1 MVPVIIIPVLN
12 RYDLMERAIR
22 SIDYPVERLIIIDNG
37 DGYDP
42 DMLAWI
48 APWQHI
54 QNWYLWRMPTNL
66 GVAPSWNLGIKATP
80 HARGWLL
87 LNSDAYFEPGQL
99 QHFYANCE
107 DNMVVRT
114 EQNWSCVWVGQDVV
128 SKIGLFSECYVPAY
142 FEDNDYEQRAKAFNI
157 SVVVSDVEVE
167 HDNSSTLKANPA
179 FGEKNQRSFADNNNL
194 HDMRWRSGIP
204 DAGAWD
210 LGRRRTLGWD

>member
-12 RYDLMERAIR
+12 RYDLMERSIR

-42 DMLAWI
+42 DMLAWT

>member
-42 DMLAWI
+42 DMLAWT
-48 APWQHI
+48 APWQYI

-80 HARGWLL
+80 HAQGWLL

-99 QHFYANCE
+99 EHFYADCE

-157 SVVVSDVEVE
+157 SVMVSDAVVG

>member
-42 DMLAWI
+42 DMLAWT

-80 HARGWLL
+80 HAEGWLL
-87 LNSDAYFEPGQL
+87 LNSDAWFEPGQL
-99 QHFYANCE
+99 EHFYADCE

-157 SVVVSDVEVE
+157 PVMVSDAVVG

>member
-1 MVPVIIIPVLN
+1 MVPVIVIPVLN

-37 DGYDP
+37 DGYDS
-42 DMLAWI
+42 DMLAWT

-54 QNWYLWRMPTNL
+54 QDWYLWRMPTNL

-80 HARGWLL
+80 HAQGWLL

-99 QHFYANCE
+99 EHFYADCE

-142 FEDNDYEQRAKAFNI
+142 FEDNDYEQRAKASNI
-157 SVVVSDVEVE
+157 PVMVSDAVVG

>member
-42 DMLAWI
+42 DMLAWT

-54 QNWYLWRMPTNL
+54 QDWYLWRMPTNL

-80 HARGWLL
+80 HAQGWLL

-99 QHFYANCE
+99 EHFYADCE

-142 FEDNDYEQRAKAFNI
+142 FEDNDYEQRAKASNI
-157 SVVVSDVEVE
+157 PVMVSDAVVG

>member
-12 RYDLMERAIR
+12 RYDLLERCLQ
-22 SIDYPVERLIIIDNG
+22 SIDTEVQHLIIIDNG
-37 DGYDP
+37 GQTTLHEY
-42 DMLAWI
+42 
-48 APWQHI
+48 PWVIDRRLVTNYHV
-54 QNWYLWRMPTNL
+54 WSMPTNL

-80 HARGWLL
+80 HARGWIM
-87 LNSDAYFEPGQL
+87 LNSDAYFKPGQL
-99 QHFYANCE
+99 QHFYDGCN
-107 DNMVVRT
+107 DDTVVRT
-114 EQNWSCVWVGQDVV
+114 KRNWSCVWVGQDVV

-179 FGEKNQRSFADNNNL
+179 FGEKNKVSFADNNNL

-204 DAGAWD
+204 DAGVWD
-210 LGRRRTLGWD
+210 LSRRRTLGWD

>member
-1 MVPVIIIPVLN
+1 
-12 RYDLMERAIR
+12 MERAIR

-42 DMLAWI
+42 DMLAWT
-48 APWQHI
+48 APWQYI

-80 HARGWLL
+80 HAHGWLL

-99 QHFYANCE
+99 EHFYADCE

-157 SVVVSDVEVE
+157 PVMVSDAVVG

>member
-42 DMLAWI
+42 DILAWT

-80 HARGWLL
+80 HAQGWLL

-99 QHFYANCE
+99 EHFYADCE

-157 SVVVSDVEVE
+157 PVMVSDAVVG
-167 HDNSSTLKANPA
+167 HDNSSTLKANSV

>member
-42 DMLAWI
+42 DMLAWT

-80 HARGWLL
+80 HAQGWLL

-99 QHFYANCE
+99 QHFYADCE

-142 FEDNDYEQRAKAFNI
+142 FEDNDYEQRAKASNI
-157 SVVVSDVEVE
+157 PVMVSDAVVG

-194 HDMRWRSGIP
+194 HEMRWQSGIP

>member
-42 DMLAWI
+42 DMLAWT

-87 LNSDAYFEPGQL
+87 LNSDAYFQPGQL
-99 QHFYANCE
+99 QHFYADCE

-142 FEDNDYEQRAKAFNI
+142 FEDNDYEQRAKASNI
-157 SVVVSDVEVE
+157 PVMVSDAVVG

>member
-42 DMLAWI
+42 DMLAWT

-80 HARGWLL
+80 HAQGWLL

-99 QHFYANCE
+99 EHFYADCE

-157 SVVVSDVEVE
+157 PVMVSDAVVG
-167 HDNSSTLKANPA
+167 HDNSSTLKANSV

>member
-12 RYDLMERAIR
+12 RYDLLERCLQ
-22 SIDYPVERLIIIDNG
+22 SIDYPVEHLIIVDNG
-37 DGYDP
+37 GESSLQFY
-42 DMLAWI
+42 
-48 APWQHI
+48 PWVIDRRLVSNYHV
-54 QNWYLWRMPTNL
+54 WSMPTNL

-80 HARGWLL
+80 HARGWIL
-87 LNSDAYFEPGQL
+87 LNSDAWFKPGQL
-99 QHFYANCE
+99 E
-107 DNMVVRT
+107 DFFAGCDDGKVVRT
-114 EQNWSCVWVGQDVV
+114 KRNWSCVWVGQDVV

-179 FGEKNQRSFADNNNL
+179 FGEKNNRSFADNSNL

>member
-12 RYDLMERAIR
+12 RYDLLERCLQ
-22 SIDYPVERLIIIDNG
+22 SIDTEVEYLIIIDNG
-37 DGYDP
+37 GQTTLHEY
-42 DMLAWI
+42 
-48 APWQHI
+48 PWVIDRRLVSNYHV
-54 QNWYLWRMPTNL
+54 WSMPTNL

-80 HARGWLL
+80 HARGWIM
-87 LNSDAYFEPGQL
+87 LNSDAYFKPGQL
-99 QHFYANCE
+99 QYFYDGCN
-107 DNMVVRT
+107 DDTVVRT
-114 EQNWSCVWVGQDVV
+114 KLNWSCVWIGQDVV

-179 FGEKNQRSFADNNNL
+179 FGEKNKVSFADNNNL

-204 DAGAWD
+204 DAGVWD
-210 LGRRRTLGWD
+210 LSRRRTLGWD

>member
-37 DGYDP
+37 DGYDS
-42 DMLAWI
+42 DMLAWT

-54 QNWYLWRMPTNL
+54 QDWYLWRMPTNL

-80 HARGWLL
+80 HAQGWLL

-99 QHFYANCE
+99 EHFYADCE

-142 FEDNDYEQRAKAFNI
+142 FEDNDYEQRAKASNI
-157 SVVVSDVEVE
+157 PVMVSDAVVG